1 MGAVAGVPPDPFEH
15 VLVVG
20 AGLLGTSVA
29 LAVKRRWPAVRLTAV
44 DAVPRTHGP
53 FDTHLGASDALPA
66 FDLAV
71 LACPLD
77 AYGAWMARLARE
89 APDRPVTD
97 VGSVKRAPHD
107 EARRHGVTLFA
118 GGHPMA
124 GGSVAG
130 PERAS
135 ATLFD
140 GKVWFVTA
148 GEAPAT
154 VVGLARA
161 LAEGCG
167 ARVVDVEPPA
177 HDALVAAVS
186 HLPQVVASV
195 LMCTVADAAD
205 DAALAA
211 AAGGLRD
218 STRIAEGPATM
229 WQPVFA
235 ANADLLAPLVRD
247 VAARLHALADRL
259 ADAEA
264 VHALFTAANRGR
276 RRLPP
281 L

>member
-1 MGAVAGVPPDPFEH
+1 MTAAPFGR
-15 VLVVG
+15 LLIVG

-29 LAVKRRWPAVRLTAV
+29 LAVKRRWPEVHVSAIDVVA
-44 DAVPRTHGP
+44 ATHAP
-53 FDTHLGASDALPA
+53 FDTHLGADAALPP

-77 AYGAWMARLARE
+77 AYGPWLARFAAE
-89 APDRPVTD
+89 APGRPVTD
-97 VGSVKRAPHD
+97 VGSVKRLPH
-107 EARRHGVTLFA
+107 ELARTHGLASFA

-124 GGSVAG
+124 GGSRPG

-135 ATLFD
+135 AALFD
-140 GKVWFVTA
+140 GRIWFVTA
-148 GEAPAT
+148 GEAPVET
-154 VVGLARA
+154 VALARA

-167 ARVVDVEPPA
+167 ARVVDVAPAA
-177 HDALVAAVS
+177 HDEVVAAIS

-195 LMCTVADAAD
+195 LMTTVADVAD

-218 STRIAEGPATM
+218 STRIAEGAAAM
-229 WQPVFA
+229 WQPIFA
-235 ANADLLAPLVRD
+235 ANADVLAPLVHE
-247 VAARLHALADRL
+247 AGARLQDLATRL
-259 ADAEA
+259 ADPAA
-264 VHALFTAANRGR
+264 VQALFAAANAGR